1 MYLCTIWGKNL
12 LTSIIFITFAKNLN
26 TMNRIFVFFTATI
39 LCAGMVVGC
48 SPKSNKPLRAGTV
61 IRDTIQ
67 GTPCCVYLPASYELS
82 AGHRLP
88 EYPVLY
94 LQHGMYGIEDDWTTQ
109 GRLVEIMDSLLQSG
123 EVKEM
128 VVIMP
133 DNCPH
138 RPTSDEERANAMSGE
153 WESHFAAFMAE
164 SEAKY
169 SISDDPSLR
178 AIAGLSMGGFHTM
191 HISHFLH
198 GEFAYI
204 GLFSP
209 AIRPTASHLV
219 YDNWENEVRT
229 LLADE
234 PLYWIGIGKEDFL
247 YEYVAE
253 YRRWLEANHL
263 EYTYYES
270 AGGHTWDNWQD
281 YICRFLKKLF
291 H

>member
-1 MYLCTIWGKNL
+1 MRHLFYMAAVICAAG
-12 LTSIIFITFAKNLN
+12 
-26 TMNRIFVFFTATI
+26 I
-39 LCAGMVVGC
+39 LSSC
-48 SPKSNKPLRAGTV
+48 SPKSAEPLSAGTV

-82 AGHRLP
+82 AVSHQLL

-109 GRLVEIMDSLLQSG
+109 GRLVEIMDSLLHLG

-169 SISDDPSLR
+169 RISKDPSLR

-247 YEYVAE
+247 YENVSE

-281 YICRFLKKLF
+281 YICRFLKKLY

>member
-1 MYLCTIWGKNL
+1 MYLCTILGKNL

-26 TMNRIFVFFTATI
+26 AMNRIFVFLTATI
-39 LCAGMVVGC
+39 LCAGTVVGC

-67 GTPCCVYLPASYELS
+67 GTPCCVYLPQNYEVRV
-82 AGHRLP
+82 AKNQ
-88 EYPVLY
+88 EVFPVLY

-109 GRLVEIMDSLLQSG
+109 GRLVEIMDSLLHLG

-153 WESHFAAFMAE
+153 WESHFPEFMAE

-169 SISDDPSLR
+169 SISKDPSLR

-234 PLYWIGIGKEDFL
+234 PLYWIAIGKEDFL
-247 YEYVAE
+247 YDYVAE
-253 YRRWLEANHL
+253 YRRWLEENHL

-291 H
+291 R

>member
-1 MYLCTIWGKNL
+1 MYFCTIFGKNL
-12 LTSIIFITFAKNLN
+12 LTSIIFITFAENLN
-26 TMNRIFVFFTATI
+26 AMNRIFVFFTATI
-39 LCAGMVVGC
+39 LCAGMIVGC
-48 SPKSNKPLRAGTV
+48 SPKINKPLRAGTV

-67 GTPCCVYLPASYELS
+67 GTPCCVYLPQNYE
-82 AGHRLP
+82 ARVAKNQEVFP
-88 EYPVLY
+88 ALY

-109 GRLVEIMDSLLQSG
+109 GRLVEIMDSLLHLG

-138 RPTSDEERANAMSGE
+138 RPTADEERANAMSGE

-169 SISDDPSLR
+169 SISKDPSLR

-234 PLYWIGIGKEDFL
+234 PLYWIGIGREDFL

>member
-1 MYLCTIWGKNL
+1 MYLCTIFWKNL

-26 TMNRIFVFFTATI
+26 AMNRIFVFLTATI
-39 LCAGMVVGC
+39 LCAGILSSC
-48 SPKSNKPLRAGTV
+48 STKSAEPLRAGTV

-67 GTPCCVYLPASYELS
+67 GTPCCVYLPQNYE
-82 AGHRLP
+82 ARVAKNK
-88 EYPVLY
+88 EVFPVLY

-153 WESHFAAFMAE
+153 WESHFPEFMAE

-169 SISDDPSLR
+169 NISKDPSLR

-253 YRRWLEANHL
+253 YRRWLEENHL

-281 YICRFLKKLF
+281 YICRFLKKLYR
-291 H
+291 

>member
-1 MYLCTIWGKNL
+1 M
-12 LTSIIFITFAKNLN
+12 
-26 TMNRIFVFFTATI
+26 RHFFYMAAVICAAGI
-39 LCAGMVVGC
+39 LSSC
-48 SPKSNKPLRAGTV
+48 SPKSAEPLRAGSV
-61 IRDTIQ
+61 VRDTIQ

-82 AGHRLP
+82 AVSHQLL

-109 GRLVEIMDSLLQSG
+109 GRLVEIMDSLLHLG

-169 SISDDPSLR
+169 RISQDPSLR

-219 YDNWENEVRT
+219 YDHWENEVRT

-247 YEYVAE
+247 YENVSE
-253 YRRWLEANHL
+253 YRRWLETNHL

-281 YICRFLKKLF
+281 YICRFLKKLYR
-291 H
+291 

>member
-1 MYLCTIWGKNL
+1 M
-12 LTSIIFITFAKNLN
+12 
-26 TMNRIFVFFTATI
+26 RHFFYMAAVICAAGI
-39 LCAGMVVGC
+39 LSSC
-48 SPKSNKPLRAGTV
+48 SPKSAEPLSAGTV

-82 AGHRLP
+82 AVSHQLS

-138 RPTSDEERANAMSGE
+138 RPTSDEERTNAMSGE
-153 WESHFAAFMAE
+153 WESHFAEFMAE

-169 SISDDPSLR
+169 RISQDPSLR

-191 HISHFLH
+191 HISHYLH

-247 YEYVAE
+247 YENVSE

-281 YICRFLKKLF
+281 YICRFLKKLYR
-291 H
+291 

>member
-1 MYLCTIWGKNL
+1 MILGKNL
-12 LTSIIFITFAKNLN
+12 LTSIIFITFAENLN
-26 TMNRIFVFFTATI
+26 AMNRIFVFFTATI
-39 LCAGMVVGC
+39 LCAGMVAGC
-48 SPKSNKPLRAGTV
+48 SPKSAEPLRAGTV

-67 GTPCCVYLPASYELS
+67 GTPCCVYLPASYCNVQ
-82 AGHRLP
+82 RDNVP
-88 EYPVLY
+88 CTKFPVLY

-169 SISDDPSLR
+169 SISQDPSLR

-291 H
+291 

>member
-1 MYLCTIWGKNL
+1 
-12 LTSIIFITFAKNLN
+12 
-26 TMNRIFVFFTATI
+26 MNRIFVFLTATI

-48 SPKSNKPLRAGTV
+48 SPKSNKPLHAGIV

-67 GTPCCVYLPASYELS
+67 GTPCCVYLPQNYE
-82 AGHRLP
+82 ARVAKNQ
-88 EYPVLY
+88 EVFPVLY

-153 WESHFAAFMAE
+153 WESHFPEFMAE

-169 SISDDPSLR
+169 CISKDPSLR

-219 YDNWENEVRT
+219 YNNWENEVRT
-229 LLADE
+229 LMATE

-291 H
+291 R

>member
-1 MYLCTIWGKNL
+1 M
-12 LTSIIFITFAKNLN
+12 
-26 TMNRIFVFFTATI
+26 RHFFYMAAVICAAGI
-39 LCAGMVVGC
+39 LSSC
-48 SPKSNKPLRAGTV
+48 SPKSAEPLRAGSV
-61 IRDTIQ
+61 VRDTIQ

-82 AGHRLP
+82 AVSHQLS

-109 GRLVEIMDSLLQSG
+109 GRLVEIMDSLLHLG

-169 SISDDPSLR
+169 SISQDPSLR

-247 YEYVAE
+247 YENVSE
-253 YRRWLEANHL
+253 YRHWLEANHL

-281 YICRFLKKLF
+281 YICRFLKKLYR
-291 H
+291 